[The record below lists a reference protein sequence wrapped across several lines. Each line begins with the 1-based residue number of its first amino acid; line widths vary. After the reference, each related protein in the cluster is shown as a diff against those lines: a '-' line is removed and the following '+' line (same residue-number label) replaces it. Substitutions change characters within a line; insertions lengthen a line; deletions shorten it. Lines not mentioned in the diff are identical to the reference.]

1 MPRKPRI
8 LTDSGIYHLISR
20 GNNRQVLFRESADF
34 QAYLDFIGLV
44 KKEYTFHLYHYCLM
58 SNHVHLLARF
68 FDQEGLQKVM
78 QRINLNYAKLYRR
91 KYRYCGHVFQ
101 DRFKS
106 FPIEADSYVLECGR
120 YIERNPLK
128 AGIVKELGK
137 YAWSSYRYYA
147 EGKPSELVTANPL
160 YESLGRTEEER
171 RMKYQEYLLLQR
183 PYEKLIEEG
192 LMKG

>member
-44 KKEYTFHLYHYCLM
+44 KKEYTFHLFHYCLM
-58 SNHVHLLARF
+58 SKHVHLVARF

-128 AGIVKELGK
+128 AKMVEKLAD
-137 YAWSSYRYYA
+137 YPWSSYSFYA
-147 EGKPSELVTANPL
+147 SGGERPVITENPL
-160 YESLGRTEEER
+160 
-171 RMKYQEYLLLQR
+171 
-183 PYEKLIEEG
+183 
-192 LMKG
+192 